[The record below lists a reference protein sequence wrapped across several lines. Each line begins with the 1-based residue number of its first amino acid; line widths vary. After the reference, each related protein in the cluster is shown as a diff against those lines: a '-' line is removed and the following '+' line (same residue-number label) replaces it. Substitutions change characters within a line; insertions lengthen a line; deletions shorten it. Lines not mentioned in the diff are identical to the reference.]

1 MLNKK
6 TNFNMHFEKEKL
18 RTRKNIEKK
27 ESIIKKLKNEIISL
41 KSRVT
46 KIKNQENLN
55 YKDNTQSKRS
65 YKVDGQKIDKLE

>member
-27 ESIIKKLKNEIISL
+27 DSIIKKLKNEIISFKIPL
-41 KSRVT
+41 KL
-46 KIKNQENLN
+46 K
-55 YKDNTQSKRS
+55 
-65 YKVDGQKIDKLE
+65 